1 MSDHV
6 YGMLELTGS
15 STVSVEHAV
24 RTAVSK
30 AGETTKH
37 MDWFELVETRGEI
50 KKNDVAF
57 WQVTIKI
64 GYRIE
69 N

>member
-50 KKNDVAF
+50 KKNDVSF

-69 N
+69 D